1 VEDVQ
6 VKQFDASSSPKP
18 MKSRKI
24 AKKGNQNEYISFFK
38 YHFDKL
44 TREHRRWTSAQISS
58 VVRLLWKKKKQDAG
72 RLRRRS
78 SSRMSKPRTGRK
90 LFMDVQRS
98 KGVSISAE
106 RRQMWKRLPRET
118 RMMYNVEANP
128 ALEDKPMTRRSM
140 RFSEGGENKVMNFL
154 SSRMM

>member
-1 VEDVQ
+1 
-6 VKQFDASSSPKP
+6 
-18 MKSRKI
+18 
-24 AKKGNQNEYISFFK
+24 
-38 YHFDKL
+38 
-44 TREHRRWTSAQISS
+44 
-58 VVRLLWKKKKQDAG
+58 
-72 RLRRRS
+72 
-78 SSRMSKPRTGRK
+78 
-90 LFMDVQRS
+90 MDVQRS